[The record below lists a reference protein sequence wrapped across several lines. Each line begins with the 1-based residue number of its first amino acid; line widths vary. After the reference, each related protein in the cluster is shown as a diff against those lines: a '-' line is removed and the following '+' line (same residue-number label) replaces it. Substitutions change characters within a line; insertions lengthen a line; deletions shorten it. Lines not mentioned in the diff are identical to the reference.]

1 MKLKLRW
8 KTKLVAGQQ
17 DVIASSAVGG
27 SYPLEVLRYNSRL
40 WGTFCQITY
49 ETQLILMCVCL
60 IKVLWISY
68 HNFQARKFCSSSLKV
83 MLGILI
89 GKIGS
94 EKPLGSSAAFL
105 PESCI
110 LFQSLIIMV
119 LALGPIYK
127 FFQPFFFYPERVL
140 LIFSW
145 VFCSL
150 NQFNRQYVSC
160 HAT

>member
-1 MKLKLRW
+1 MMFKVCPRQIAMFVYENASLYTKFSKHQQSVKLKLRW

-40 WGTFCQITY
+40 WSTFWQITY

-68 HNFQARKFCSSSLKV
+68 HNFQARQFCSSSLKV

-105 PESCI
+105 PESP
-110 LFQSLIIMV
+110 
-119 LALGPIYK
+119 A
-127 FFQPFFFYPERVL
+127 
-140 LIFSW
+140 FSSK
-145 VFCSL
+145 V
-150 NQFNRQYVSC
+150 
-160 HAT
+160 